1 MRISDWSSDVC
12 SSDLPQRAVAAADN
26 EQIDALCGK
35 FAQDIEQFG
44 RRGRRRVRQF
54 GRDPQ
59 VVAASIP
66 LAARIVDQACAH
78 QAASQDVRAPRCL
91 ASSPCTL
98 TTPWMTKQRSEKLRV
113 GKACVMPFRYR
124 GSPYHKK

>member
-54 GRDPQ
+54 GRDPP

-91 ASSPCTL
+91 ASSPSSAEA
-98 TTPWMTKQRSEKLRV
+98 TTETQSLMRISY
-113 GKACVMPFRYR
+113 AAFCF
-124 GSPYHKK
+124 KK

>member
-91 ASSPCTL
+91 ASSPCTM
-98 TTPWMTKQRSEKLRV
+98 TTPWMTKKRSEEHTYELQAIMDNQYSV
-113 GKACVMPFRYR
+113 
-124 GSPYHKK
+124 